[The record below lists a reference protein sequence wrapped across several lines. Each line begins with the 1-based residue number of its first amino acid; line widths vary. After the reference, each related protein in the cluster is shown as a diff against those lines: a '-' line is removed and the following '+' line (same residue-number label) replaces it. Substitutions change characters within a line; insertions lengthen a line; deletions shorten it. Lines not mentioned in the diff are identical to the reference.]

1 MANDNRHTLTLTAD
15 IGGVANGV
23 RKAESLLD
31 GLSGQATSLNGILG
45 SLGNGMKGSLNPAL
59 MAVGAAAGVAAA
71 GLTLLMSSAE
81 QAVKLDEVSKSSG
94 VSTDALQ
101 QLTKEFGSAG
111 IAMEQFGDMNK
122 DAIKN
127 LGESVATGSGI
138 GEDLEKYGL
147 KLKNFT
153 KYIGDTNGG
162 IKASISLFYQLKDA
176 GATVSEITSAM
187 EKLSG
192 GSSAMISR
200 LSELGSEKEALNSVA
215 QQNVDIT
222 SDAVK
227 NYADFSTKMGELET
241 KVKGAIANGLSP
253 AVEKVLEIWDW
264 FEKDWGNTEFAKWL
278 TKLGEVSEESFKNV
292 APYSSSGMT
301 NGQRMQTDG
310 SASKE
315 FFAEKKFQEDL
326 AKAREK
332 AEKNAKIV
340 NENIEQERK
349 RAAEEKSANDKIA
362 ARDAEKAQQEAEKKA
377 KEAAAKAKAAAAEAK
392 RLADEA
398 RRKAEKEAADLA
410 KSKKES
416 YDALNRITVEGFSSE
431 AASMASGNAKLERGY
446 EDIKMLQEKGVI
458 DAKEAAE
465 RRQALIM
472 AMGGNFLESL
482 IGIDPE
488 KRADIERAVED
499 TYNSELESLQTA
511 LDQKL
516 ILEEE
521 YAAKKAAID
530 DAYGERKRAL
540 DDTEQQAAI
549 AATVASLDQY
559 QGLADGAMAAIG
571 AVAGENSKAARAT
584 FAISK
589 GLAISKATM
598 DAYSA
603 FSDGMATGGFAGFAL
618 AASKMGAVMQ
628 QLVSI
633 KQVKGQFHDGINNVP
648 STGTYLLE
656 QGERVVDKR
665 LNQDLKNYLNGEQ
678 GGGIQISAPIT
689 IQGNASSNDRELMA
703 TLKKYPQEIARLV
716 EDAQR
721 RRG

>member
-1 MANDNRHTLTLTAD
+1 MASDNNHTLTLTAD

-23 RKAESLLD
+23 RRAESLLD

-45 SLGNGMKGSLNPAL
+45 SLGNGMRGSMNPAL
-59 MAVGAAAGVAAA
+59 MAFGAAAGVAAA
-71 GLTLLMSSAE
+71 GLSLLMSSAE
-81 QAVKLDEVSKSSG
+81 EAVKLDEVSKSSG

-111 IAMEQFGDMNK
+111 IAMEQFGSMNK

-127 LGESVATGSGI
+127 LGEAVATGGGI
-138 GEDLEKYGL
+138 GEDLKKYGL
-147 KLKNFT
+147 KLKDFT
-153 KYIGDTNGG
+153 QYIGDTNGG

-192 GSSAMISR
+192 GSSSMISR
-200 LSELGSEKEALNSVA
+200 LSELGSEQEALNSVA

-227 NYADFSTKMGELET
+227 NYADFSTKMGDLET

-253 AVEKVLEIWDW
+253 AVEKVLEIWNW
-264 FEKDWGNTEFAKWL
+264 FEKDWGNTDFAKWL
-278 TKLGEVSEESFKNV
+278 TKLGDVSESSFKNI

-301 NGQRMQTDG
+301 SGQLNNKDG
-310 SASKE
+310 SASAE
-315 FFAEKKFQEDL
+315 FLAEKKFQEDI

-340 NENIEQERK
+340 NENIENERK

-362 ARDAEKAQQEAEKKA
+362 ARDAEAALKEAEKLA
-377 KEAAAKAKAAAAEAK
+377 KEAAAKAKAAAAEAEKK
-392 RLADEA
+392 RKEAEAQAKKDADELA
-398 RRKAEKEAADLA
+398 R
-410 KSKKES
+410 SKKES
-416 YDALNRITVEGFSSE
+416 YDALNRITVEGFTSE
-431 AASMASGNAKLERGY
+431 AASMTSGTAKLQRGY
-446 EDIKMLQEKGVI
+446 DDIKMLQDKGVI
-458 DAKEAAE
+458 DATEANE
-465 RRQALIM
+465 RRSALIS
-472 AMGGNFLESL
+472 AMGGNFYETLLGLDQESR
-482 IGIDPE
+482 E
-488 KRADIERAVED
+488 RMERAVED
-499 TYNSELESLQTA
+499 TYASELETLQTA

-516 ILEEE
+516 IMQEDFNARKE
-521 YAAKKAAID
+521 AID
-530 DAYGERKRAL
+530 AAYDERRRQL
-540 DDTEQQAAI
+540 DETEGQAAI
-549 AATVASLDQY
+549 AATMANLDLY
-559 QGLADGAMAAIG
+559 QTAADGAMAAIS
-571 AVAGENSKAARAT
+571 AVAGENSAAAKAS
-584 FAISK
+584 FAVSK

-603 FSDGMATGGFAGFAL
+603 FTDGMKEGGFAGYAL

-628 QLVSI
+628 QLASI
-633 KQVKGQFHDGINNVP
+633 KQVKGQFHDGISNVP

-665 LNQDLKNYLNGEQ
+665 LNQDLKNYLSGEQ
-678 GGGIQISAPIT
+678 GGGITISAPIT

-703 TLKKYPQEIARLV
+703 TLKKYPQEIARMV

>member
-1 MANDNRHTLTLTAD
+1 MANDNRHTLSLTAD

-23 RKAESLLD
+23 KKAEALLD

-59 MAVGAAAGVAAA
+59 MGIGAAAGVAAA

-81 QAVKLDEVSKSSG
+81 EAVKLDTVANKSG
-94 VSTDALQ
+94 TSTDALQ

-127 LGESVATGSGI
+127 LGEAVATGGGV
-138 GEDLEKYGL
+138 GEDLKKYGL
-147 KLKNFT
+147 NLKNFT
-153 KYIGDTNGG
+153 QYIGSTNGG

-192 GSSAMISR
+192 GSSHMISR
-200 LSELGSEKEALNSVA
+200 LNELGSEQEALNSIG

-222 SDAVK
+222 SDAIK
-227 NYADFSTKMGELET
+227 NYADFSTKMGDLET

-264 FEKDWGNTEFAKWL
+264 FEKDWGNTSFAKWL
-278 TKLGEVSEESFKNV
+278 TKLGEVSEESFKNI
-292 APYSSSGMT
+292 APYRSSGM
-301 NGQRMQTDG
+301 NDGQRMMEDS

-315 FFAEKKFQEDL
+315 FLAEKKFQEDL

-340 NENIEQERK
+340 NDNIEKERQRVAEQK
-349 RAAEEKSANDKIA
+349 AADAKIDQRLKEEAQKE
-362 ARDAEKAQQEAEKKA
+362 AEKAA
-377 KEAAAKAKAAAAEAK
+377 KEAAAKAKAAAAEAE
-392 RLADEA
+392 RLRKQQEADAKKAADELG
-398 RRKAEKEAADLA
+398 R
-410 KSKKES
+410 SKKES
-416 YDALNRITVEGFSSE
+416 YDALNRITIEGFSSE

-446 EDIKMLQEKGVI
+446 EDIKLLLDKGVI
-458 DAKEAAE
+458 DAEEANE
-465 RRQALIM
+465 RRKALIA
-472 AMGGNFLESL
+472 AMGGNFYETLL
-482 IGIDPE
+482 GLDPE
-488 KRADIERAVED
+488 SRVKLEQAVQD
-499 TYNSELESLQTA
+499 TYNKELESLQTA

-530 DAYGERKRAL
+530 DAYAERKSQL
-540 DDTEQQAAI
+540 DKTEEQAAI
-549 AATVASLDQY
+549 AATSAALDQY
-559 QGLADGAMAAIG
+559 QDLADGAVAAIG
-571 AVAGENSKAARAT
+571 AAAGENSKAAKAS
-584 FAISK
+584 FAVSK
-589 GLAISKATM
+589 GLAIAKATM
-598 DAYSA
+598 DAYGA
-603 FSDGMATGGFAGFAL
+603 FTDGMKEGGFAGFAL
-618 AASKMGAVMQ
+618 AAAKMGAVMQ
-628 QLVSI
+628 QLASI

-665 LNQDLKNYLNGEQ
+665 LNKDLTNYLSGEQ